1 MNSATILVVANEPK
15 IRDALRTTLSNG
27 GYDVILAKMGQE
39 AIKIVNRERP
49 DLILLDVSMP
59 GTSGFEA
66 YSKIRVL
73 FEGPIVMLTV
83 RNSEHD
89 RIVALD
95 SGADD
100 VVVKPFAIG
109 ELLARIRAALRRS
122 TSEEPLPKIDTPE
135 LKVDLDKRMVNVFG
149 KRVQLSLKEFD
160 LLRLLM
166 IQRGKVLTHE
176 RVLQAVW
183 GPDHAAEAKNLRVLI
198 NQLRKKIER
207 DAAEPR
213 YIVTEPGLGYRFQ
226 LPSEAPEKRSRRR
239 S

>member
-1 MNSATILVVANEPK
+1 MNNATILVVDNEPK
-15 IRDALRTTLSNG
+15 IRDALRRTLSDS
-27 GYDVILAKMGQE
+27 GYDVILAKKGQE
-39 AIKIVNRERP
+39 AIKIAIRERP
-49 DLILLDVSMP
+49 DLILLDVNMP
-59 GTSGFEA
+59 GMSGLEA

-73 FEGPIVMLTV
+73 FEGPIIMITV

-109 ELLARIRAALRRS
+109 ELLARIRAALRRY
-122 TSEEPLPKIDTPE
+122 TSEEPPPKIDTPG
-135 LKVDLDKRMVNVFG
+135 LKVDLDKRMVDVLG
-149 KRVQLSLKEFD
+149 RKVQLSLKEFD
-160 LLRLLM
+160 LLRLLVM
-166 IQRGKVLTHE
+166 QRGKVLTHE

-183 GPDHAAEAKNLRVLI
+183 GPDHAADSKNLRVLI
-198 NQLRKKIER
+198 NQLRTKIEK
-207 DAAEPR
+207 DPAEPR

-226 LPSEAPEKRSRRR
+226 LPSEASEKRYRRK

>member
-1 MNSATILVVANEPK
+1 MSHAIILVVDDEPK
-15 IRDALRTTLSNG
+15 IRDALRTTLSNS
-27 GYDVILAKMGQE
+27 GYDVLLAKKVQE
-39 AIKIVNRERP
+39 AIKIVTQERP
-49 DLILLDVSMP
+49 DLILLDVNMP
-59 GTSGFEA
+59 GMSAFEA
-66 YSKIRVL
+66 YRKIRGL
-73 FEGPIVMLTV
+73 FQGPIVMVTV

-109 ELLARIRAALRRS
+109 ELLARIRAVLRRS
-122 TSEEPLPKIDTPE
+122 ASEEPLPKIETPE

-149 KRVQLSLKEFD
+149 KKVQLSLKEFD
-160 LLRLLM
+160 LLRLLV

-183 GPDHAAEAKNLRVLI
+183 GPDHAAESKNLRVLI
-198 NQLRKKIER
+198 NQLRKKIEKVP
-207 DAAEPR
+207 AEPR

-226 LPSEAPEKRSRRR
+226 LPSEAPEKPSRHK

>member
-1 MNSATILVVANEPK
+1 MV
-15 IRDALRTTLSNG
+15 
-27 GYDVILAKMGQE
+27 
-39 AIKIVNRERP
+39 
-49 DLILLDVSMP
+49 
-59 GTSGFEA
+59 
-66 YSKIRVL
+66 
-73 FEGPIVMLTV
+73 TV
-83 RNSEHD
+83 RNPEHD

-100 VVVKPFAIG
+100 VVDKPFAIG
-109 ELLARIRAALRRS
+109 ELLARIRAVLRRS

-149 KRVQLSLKEFD
+149 KKVQLGLKEFD
-160 LLRLLM
+160 LLRVVV

-183 GPDHAAEAKNLRVLI
+183 GPDHAAESKNLRVLI
-198 NQLRKKIER
+198 NQLRKKIEK
-207 DAAEPR
+207 DPAEPR

-226 LPSEAPEKRSRRR
+226 ILSEASKKRSRHK

>member
-1 MNSATILVVANEPK
+1 M
-15 IRDALRTTLSNG
+15 
-27 GYDVILAKMGQE
+27 AKKGQE
-39 AIKIVNRERP
+39 AIKIVIRERP
-49 DLILLDVSMP
+49 DLILLDVNMP
-59 GTSGFEA
+59 GMSGFEV

-73 FEGPIVMLTV
+73 FEGPIIMVTV

-109 ELLARIRAALRRS
+109 ELLARIRAALRRC

-135 LKVDLDKRMVNVFG
+135 LKVDLDKRMVDVFG
-149 KRVQLSLKEFD
+149 KKVQLSLKKFD
-160 LLRLLM
+160 LLRLLV

-183 GPDHAAEAKNLRVLI
+183 GPDHAGGVKEPSCPDKSAAQENR
-198 NQLRKKIER
+198 ER
-207 DAAEPR
+207 SCR
-213 YIVTEPGLGYRFQ
+213 
-226 LPSEAPEKRSRRR
+226 APLHRDRTCARIQVSTSKRSCQKNDPAVNRDIWKECAV
-239 S
+239 SEQVS